1 MVVMGFGPGSK
12 KGATMILW
20 RVKHAW
26 KVLSRF
32 CFCHSSREHWVKR
45 QKISTGTRNSQRGS
59 AAPTASM
66 STSNEGYERRLRL
79 GLNEGPRLDPA
90 RRASRPHP
98 YVFGIP
104 CFVGFMTTCPPKI
117 VYGVLDIPTLQFTPS
132 MEHDGHRRRKVQDGD
147 ATEGARAYTGRNT
160 LLQCES
166 ILEEGKVLWNQ
177 ESATGPEESFS
188 DTYEATVARDGKI
201 TPSPRQCPSYGAVN
215 ES

>member
-12 KGATMILW
+12 KAATMILW
-20 RVKHAW
+20 RVGHAW
-26 KVLSRF
+26 KVLSCF
-32 CFCHSSREHWVKR
+32 CFRHPSREHSVKR
-45 QKISTGTRNSQRGS
+45 QESSTGTRNSQRGS

-98 YVFGIP
+98 YIFGIP

-117 VYGVLDIPTLQFTPS
+117 VYGVLDIPTSQFTS

-147 ATEGARAYTGRNT
+147 ATEAARAYTGRNT

-177 ESATGPEESFS
+177 SLRLAPEESSS
-188 DTYEATVARDGKI
+188 DAYEATVARDVKI